1 MFNKL
6 STRNGQEITNLGVVL
21 KVRMILQRNPRIR
34 TSALWSGQLLSL
46 MVLALEQFGM
56 TWPCTN
62 LSWKLEGAC

>member
-1 MFNKL
+1 MDKKL
-6 STRNGQEITNLGVVL
+6 QTLGVVL
-21 KVRMILQRNPRIR
+21 KVRMILQRNPRIK

-62 LSWKLEGAC
+62 LSWKLEGGC